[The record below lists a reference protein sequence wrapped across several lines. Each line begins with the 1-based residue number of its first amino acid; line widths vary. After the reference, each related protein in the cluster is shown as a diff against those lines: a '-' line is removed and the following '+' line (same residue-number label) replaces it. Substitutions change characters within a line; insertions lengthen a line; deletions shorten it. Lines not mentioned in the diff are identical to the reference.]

1 MYEISLTAN
10 QSNQRL
16 DKFLRKYLKNA
27 PDSFIYRMLRKKN
40 ITLNGYKAIGN
51 EKTVAGDT
59 VQFFLSEETYLKMRG
74 ETEPIPDGAPDFPDL
89 PILYEDGDLMVFIKP
104 QGLLSQKAE
113 KDDYSV
119 NEWVCYH
126 AVEQGLISSSEFES
140 FRPSVCN
147 RLDRNTAG
155 IMTAGLSLRGLQTLS
170 NLFHDHRVEKYYY
183 ALVRGQVQDPI
194 DFKCFLKKDS
204 YINKVSVLT
213 ESVPG
218 AREVHTGFTPVKVM
232 KDRTLLLV
240 RLYTGRTHQIRSV
253 LGYLKHPILGDTKYG
268 DNKFNLKY
276 NIYSQCLIACMLK
289 FPVCGLRG
297 VSGKTFEI
305 GIPKDWP
312 VL

>member
-1 MYEISLTAN
+1 M
-10 QSNQRL
+10 
-16 DKFLRKYLKNA
+16 
-27 PDSFIYRMLRKKN
+27 
-40 ITLNGYKAIGN
+40 
-51 EKTVAGDT
+51 AGDT